1 MALQRAV
8 EAGCPGGCQLNG
20 KLVVCTW
27 THTQLFCGAPSVVA
41 ARNAWFSKV
50 QVCHGQAE
58 KVFSKKGSKYAGG
71 FHDELDR

>member
-8 EAGCPGGCQLNG
+8 AAGCPGGCLLHG
-20 KLVVCTW
+20 KPVVVCTW
-27 THTQLFCGAPSVVA
+27 THTQLFCGAPGVVA

-50 QVCHGQAE
+50 QACHGQAE
-58 KVFSKKGSKYAGG
+58 KVGR